1 MRETTVLIQG
11 LGLMGGS
18 LAAALTAA
26 GWKVLLAHRRPE
38 VARAAAA
45 RGWGTAIPDLTQA
58 VDAGIAVVCTPVE
71 TIAGLA
77 REIATATGAVV
88 TDVGSTKAGI
98 VAELADLG
106 AAGRFVGSHPM
117 CGSHL
122 QGLDHADP
130 LLYQGRT
137 VVVTATPATPP
148 AAAARIRRMWQA
160 VGARVVDLD
169 PATHDVA
176 VASASHVPHVLASA
190 TAANLAPEAAALCAG
205 GFRDTTRVAG
215 SSAELWTG
223 ILLANRAAV
232 GSQLAAVQE
241 RLEQLRAAL
250 VRDDHAAVTAWLEA
264 GRLGRQR
271 YEAALAPGNAAS
283 VAEALSE

>member
-18 LAAALTAA
+18 LAAALSAA
-26 GWKVLLAHRRPE
+26 GWTVLLAHRRPE

-45 RGWGTAIPDLTQA
+45 RGWGTAITGLDQA
-58 VDAGIAVVCTPVE
+58 ADAGLAVICTPVE

-77 REIATATGAVV
+77 RMIAAATPAVV

-98 VAELADLG
+98 VADLADLD

-137 VVVTATPATPP
+137 VVLTATAATPP

-160 VGARVVDLD
+160 VGARVVELD
-169 PATHDVA
+169 PAAHDVA

-215 SSAELWTG
+215 ASADLWTG

-232 GSQLAAVQE
+232 GEQLAAVQE
-241 RLEQLRAAL
+241 RLEALRTAL
-250 VRDDHAAVTAWLEA
+250 ARGDQSAVTAWLKA
-264 GRLGRQR
+264 GRAGRQR
-271 YEAALAPGNAAS
+271 YEAIQAPGKAANA
-283 VAEALSE
+283 AEALNE